1 MPRIMFRR
9 VPAVDVLLGIAGLFC
24 AGISWM
30 LVFTVPG
37 EQRLAYVSVALLS
50 TGVALLVFVRRIWV
64 VPAFLGTYLLFAGI
78 AVTAAMSSFYLSVQP
93 ILLFA
98 PVSLMAVTEFA
109 RSWWWG
115 PIGFLLGVAGSL
127 GSPAIRADNFQWSVG
142 THIVVLTVAY
152 LFAGHGRTI
161 RSAHERELEA
171 ARMTERNRI
180 AAELHDVLGH
190 TLTVVRAQATAG
202 LHIAERRHE
211 STAGTLR
218 TVAEVSKAALGDVRH
233 LVGLLRD
240 GHSDTAS
247 ADTITDLRDTLVRAR
262 NAGVVVIDDLPPDE
276 TLSAWQQRWPTAAR
290 LAVLRVVR
298 EAVTNVIKHG
308 GGEATVTVTVREDS
322 GSCIVVV
329 DNDGHVPR
337 SLQRGNGLTGLQE
350 RMSSVG
356 GTFDVAVTSSGV
368 CLRAELPVPE

>member
-1 MPRIMFRR
+1 MRSMVRRIPTTDL
-9 VPAVDVLLGIAGLFC
+9 VLGIIAMLC

-30 LVFTVPG
+30 LAVTMPA
-37 EQRLAYVSVALLS
+37 EQRLSYAIIALLS
-50 TGVALLVFVRRIWV
+50 TGVALLVFVRRLWV
-64 VPAFLGTYLLFAGI
+64 VPAFLATYLLFAGI
-78 AVTAAMSSFYLSVQP
+78 AVTAALSSFYLSVQP

-127 GSPAIRADNFQWSVG
+127 GSPAIRSDNFQWTVG
-142 THIVVLTVAY
+142 IHIVVLTLAY

-161 RSAHERELEA
+161 RTSQEREFEA
-171 ARMTERNRI
+171 ARMRERNRI
-180 AAELHDVLGH
+180 AAELHDIIGH

-202 LHIAERRHE
+202 LSVAERRGE
-211 STAGTLR
+211 STADTLR
-218 TVAEVSKAALGDVRH
+218 TVAEVSKEALGDVRH

-247 ADTITDLRDTLVRAR
+247 ADTMADLRATLLRAR
-262 NAGVVVIDDLPPDE
+262 NAGVRVIDELPPDE
-276 TLSAWQQRWPTAAR
+276 TLSTWQQRWPTVVR

-308 GGEATVTVTVREDS
+308 GAGATVTVTVREEA
-322 GSCIVVV
+322 GRCTVVV

-337 SLQRGNGLTGLQE
+337 ALEKGNGLTGLQE

-356 GTFDVAVTSSGV
+356 GTFDIAVTSSGV
-368 CLRAELPVPE
+368 CVRAELPVSG